1 MWKKLFYTSVAAFL
15 PLVVFKPIQF
25 SADIYVLVVTLQE
38 TSLSSYKDPT
48 KETKF
53 LHIF

>member
-1 MWKKLFYTSVAAFL
+1 MEGAFFCTIVAAFV
-15 PLVVFKPIQF
+15 PLAVYKSLQF
-25 SADIYVLVVTLQE
+25 SADIYVSVVTLQE